1 MTDIISKKKKRGVQG
16 QGLVLLLFNF
26 LSRST
31 AVVYRGESAR
41 KRHTKDLSKKVNV
54 KENKENVSWC
64 VILRNVWRV
73 TLQI

>member
-16 QGLVLLLFNF
+16 QGLLFNF

-41 KRHTKDLSKKVNV
+41 KRNTKDLSKKVNV